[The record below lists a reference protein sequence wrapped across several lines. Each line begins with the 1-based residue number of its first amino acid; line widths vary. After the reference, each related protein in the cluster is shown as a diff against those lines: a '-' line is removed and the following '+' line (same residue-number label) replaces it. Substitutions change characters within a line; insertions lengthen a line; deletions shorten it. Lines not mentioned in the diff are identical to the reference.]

1 MSTEQL
7 LREACELLH
16 NVNATLIPSKDGA
29 HFMCVSLCQKIAAHL
44 GQPKANE
51 QQMALQTA
59 DTRPLVSDPH
69 NLGYDLDGWKMV
81 DRIARSSSQAG
92 TDALAAMIDALLAHD
107 PVGAYAALLDV
118 RDAAVQS

>member
-1 MSTEQL
+1 MTY
-7 LREACELLH
+7 A
-16 NVNATLIPSKDGA
+16 
-29 HFMCVSLCQKIAAHL
+29 
-44 GQPKANE
+44 
-51 QQMALQTA
+51 TA

-118 RDAAVQS
+118 RDAAVKS